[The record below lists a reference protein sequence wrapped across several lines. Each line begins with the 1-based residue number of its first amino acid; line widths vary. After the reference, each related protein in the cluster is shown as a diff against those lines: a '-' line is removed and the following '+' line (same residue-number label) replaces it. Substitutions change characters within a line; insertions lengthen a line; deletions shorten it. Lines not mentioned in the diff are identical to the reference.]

1 MGFFLLAA
9 AAVVFFFVL
18 LGSRFRKA
26 VSGGKDYSLAGRK
39 ASSSAVSGVLL
50 GALVGG
56 ASTVG
61 TVQMAYEYGLAAW
74 WFTLGGG
81 IGCLVLGLWFAIP
94 LRSSGVETIPG
105 HLTKT
110 YNRATGTTAMWAST
124 IGTFI
129 SVVAQFLAGMALLA
143 GILPGPAWL
152 SALLIFLFVL
162 AFLFG
167 GGLKGY
173 SSLGV
178 AKIFLL
184 YGILI
189 LCAATTLFH
198 GHSPAA
204 IFADLPRFPFFSLF
218 GNGLGKGLSAGVSL
232 VVGVLCTQ
240 IYIQAVFSASS
251 PETARRGALL
261 SAGLMPPLGLL
272 GVWVGLGLRHSG
284 VEISSSEALTYF
296 IETYF
301 HPALGGLLWGGLL
314 ITVIGTAAGLSLGIA
329 TNLVYDCYV
338 PLKKDGCGERHLLA
352 ANRGAVALVVFL
364 AAMVGL
370 MGKESL
376 ILEWSY
382 LSMGLRGAGT
392 FFPLIAGIT
401 APKRLSPRWAFA
413 ASLGGLAVTILW
425 PLTQITLEPLFA
437 GLGASGLLTAAGLL
451 QKKGGAIDAA

>member
-1 MGFFLLAA
+1 MTVFLLTAT
-9 AAVVFFFVL
+9 AVVAFFVI
-18 LGSRFRKA
+18 LGSRSRKA
-26 VSGGKDYSLAGRK
+26 VSGGQDYSLAGRK
-39 ASSSAVSGVLL
+39 ASAASVSGVLL

-81 IGCLVLGLWFAIP
+81 IGCLVLGVWFALP

-105 HLTKT
+105 YLKQT
-110 YNRATGTTAMWAST
+110 YNRPTGSTAMWAST

-152 SALLIFLFVL
+152 SALLICLFVL

-178 AKIFLL
+178 AKLLIL

-189 LCAATTLFH
+189 LCAATTLH
-198 GHSPAA
+198 QGHTPSALA
-204 IFADLPRFPFFSLF
+204 ADLPRLPFFSLF
-218 GNGLGKGLSAGVSL
+218 GNGLGKSLSAGISL
-232 VVGVLCTQ
+232 VIGVLCTQ
-240 IYIQAVFSASS
+240 IYIQAVLSASS
-251 PETARRGALL
+251 PETARKGALI
-261 SAGLMPPLGLL
+261 SAALMPPLGLL

-284 VEISSSEALTYF
+284 IEIESSGALTYF
-296 IETYF
+296 IGTYF
-301 HPALGGLLWGGLL
+301 HPAIGGILWGGIL

-338 PLKKDGCGERHLLA
+338 PFKKGDCGERLLLS
-352 ANRGAVALVVFL
+352 ANRGAVALVVLL
-364 AAMVGL
+364 AALTGL
-370 MGKESL
+370 SGKESL

-392 FFPLIAGIT
+392 FFPLVAGIA
-401 APKRLSPRWAFA
+401 APSKLPPRWAFA
-413 ASLGGLAVTILW
+413 ASLGGLSVTILW
-425 PLTQITLEPLFA
+425 PLTGIPLEPLFA
-437 GLGASGLLTAAGLL
+437 GLGASGALTATGLFT
-451 QKKGGAIDAA
+451 KKWRRH